1 MTTRRAEV
9 LLLAVTILWGGTFAL
24 VKESVTEISP
34 SAFVFL
40 RFVLAALVTAVVWP
54 SSWRAIR
61 QPLLGR
67 GLIIG
72 AVYAGG
78 FLLQTIGLTESSAS
92 GSAFIT
98 STSVV
103 FVPIVSWLFWRRRM
117 SGIHGI
123 SIAVVV
129 LGLGLFTRPDLHGFV
144 LGDVLTLASA
154 GMWGLYIVLLDR
166 WASADTLQ
174 RDEQHAL
181 VLLQF
186 LVTVVFSVAGGLLT
200 MKAVPSIQVP
210 SPNVIWALGYCSLVA
225 TVLATTIQTRYQ
237 SYTHPVRAGLIF
249 SIEPI
254 SAAILAVCVFHEHWA
269 MHHTIGAVVLFC
281 GVILSDLYSFL
292 RTSSAS

>member
-9 LLLAVTILWGGTFAL
+9 LLLTVTILWGGTFAL
-24 VKESVTEISP
+24 VKDSVDDISP

-40 RFVLAALVTAVVWP
+40 RFALAALMTAVIWP
-54 SSWRAIR
+54 SSWRAMR
-61 QPLLGR
+61 QPLVGR

-103 FVPIVSWLFWRRRM
+103 FVPIVSWLLWKRRI
-117 SGIHGI
+117 SGIHGV

-144 LGDVLTLASA
+144 VGDALTLASA

-166 WASADTLQ
+166 WASAEVIR

-186 LVTVVFSVAGGLLT
+186 LVTVAFSAIGGILT
-200 MKAVPSIQVP
+200 MKTVPTIQIP
-210 SPNVIWALGYCSLVA
+210 PQNVLWALGYCSLVA

-254 SAAILAVCVFHEHWA
+254 SAAILAVFVFQEHWA
-269 MHHTIGAVVLFC
+269 MHHTIGAIVLFC

-292 RTSSAS
+292 RTSSST